1 MDPVARQIE
10 AAGVLNVLYKQKYL
24 SNGNHR
30 SRLYLMTRQAQANRN
45 SDPIP
50 LSHRAMEDLRFIRR
64 TMENGNT
71 FTAVP
76 GWGGVAMGL
85 TALVAAA
92 MAAGRTTPEGWLSV
106 WAAEA
111 VIAAGIGAWALHR
124 KARRVG
130 LPVLS
135 GTGRKVLLGFAPP
148 ALAGILLTG
157 ALWRAGAIRLIPGVW
172 LLLYGVAVVA
182 GGTFSV
188 RAVPL
193 MGLCFMILGTVVL
206 LLSPDTGD
214 AFMALGFGGLHLVF
228 GAIIVRRHG
237 G

>member
-1 MDPVARQIE
+1 M
-10 AAGVLNVLYKQKYL
+10 
-24 SNGNHR
+24 
-30 SRLYLMTRQAQANRN
+30 SRHFQTSRDL
-45 SDPIP
+45 DPIP

-64 TMENGNT
+64 TMENGQA

-76 GWGGVAMGL
+76 GWGGVGMGV
-85 TALVAAA
+85 TALAAA
-92 MAAGRTTPEGWLSV
+92 AIAAGRTTPEGWLGV

-111 VIAAGIGAWALHR
+111 VVAAGIGAWAIER

-135 GTGRKVLLGFAPP
+135 GTGRKVLLGFTPP
-148 ALAGILLTG
+148 ALAAIVFTV
-157 ALWRAGAIRLIPGVW
+157 ALWQADAIRLIAGTW

-188 RAVPL
+188 RVVPL
-193 MGLCFMILGTVVL
+193 MGVCFMVLGTFGLLVV
-206 LLSPDTGD
+206 PDAGNTL
-214 AFMALGFGGLHLVF
+214 MAVGFGGLHVVF
-228 GAIIVRRHG
+228 GTIIARGHG

>member
-1 MDPVARQIE
+1 MT
-10 AAGVLNVLYKQKYL
+10 
-24 SNGNHR
+24 
-30 SRLYLMTRQAQANRN
+30 MTRQTQASRS

-64 TMENGNT
+64 TMENGNA

-76 GWGGVAMGL
+76 GWGGVGMGVS
-85 TALVAAA
+85 ALAAAAVAAGQA
-92 MAAGRTTPEGWLSV
+92 TPEGWLGV

-111 VIAAGIGAWALHR
+111 VIAAGIGAWAIER

-135 GTGRKVLLGFAPP
+135 GTGRKVLLGFTPP
-148 ALAGILLTG
+148 ALAGIVLTG
-157 ALWRAGAIRLIPGVW
+157 ALWQADATRLIPGAW

-182 GGTFSV
+182 AGTFSV
-188 RAVPL
+188 RVVPL
-193 MGLCFMILGTVVL
+193 MGVCFMVLGTLAL
-206 LLSPDTGD
+206 LLVPDAGNTL
-214 AFMALGFGGLHLVF
+214 MALGFGGLHVVF
-228 GAIIVRRHG
+228 GAIIARGHG

>member
-1 MDPVARQIE
+1 
-10 AAGVLNVLYKQKYL
+10 
-24 SNGNHR
+24 
-30 SRLYLMTRQAQANRN
+30 MTRPSQASRS

-64 TMENGNT
+64 TMENGNA

-76 GWGGVAMGL
+76 GWGGVGMGV

-92 MAAGRTTPEGWLSV
+92 IAAGQATPKGWLGV

-111 VIAAGIGAWALHR
+111 VVAAGIGAWAMDR

-135 GTGRKVLLGFAPP
+135 GTGRKVLLGFTPP
-148 ALAGILLTG
+148 ALAGIVFTA
-157 ALWRAGAIRLIPGVW
+157 ALWQAGAIRLIPGAW

-188 RAVPL
+188 RVVPM
-193 MGLCFMILGTVVL
+193 MGVCFMVLGTFAL
-206 LLSPDTGD
+206 LLAPDAGNTLV
-214 AFMALGFGGLHLVF
+214 ALGFGGLHVVF
-228 GAIIVRRHG
+228 GAIIARGHG

>member
-1 MDPVARQIE
+1 MTNQSQAR
-10 AAGVLNVLYKQKYL
+10 
-24 SNGNHR
+24 R
-30 SRLYLMTRQAQANRN
+30 S

-50 LSHRAMEDLRFIRR
+50 ISHRAMEDLRFIRR

-76 GWGGVAMGL
+76 GWGGVGMGI
-85 TALVAAA
+85 TALAAA
-92 MAAGRTTPEGWLSV
+92 AIAAGRATPEGWLGA

-111 VIAAGIGAWALHR
+111 VVAAGIGAWAVAS

-135 GTGRKVLLGFAPP
+135 GTGRKVLLGFTPA
-148 ALAGILLTG
+148 ALAGIVLTV
-157 ALWRAGAIRLIPGVW
+157 ALWQAGAIRLIPGAW

-188 RAVPL
+188 RVVPL
-193 MGLCFMILGTVVL
+193 MGVCFMALGALAL
-206 LLSPDTGD
+206 LLMPDAGD
-214 AFMALGFGGLHLVF
+214 TLMALGFGGLHVVF
-228 GAIIVRRHG
+228 GVYIARRHG

>member
-1 MDPVARQIE
+1 
-10 AAGVLNVLYKQKYL
+10 
-24 SNGNHR
+24 
-30 SRLYLMTRQAQANRN
+30 
-45 SDPIP
+45 
-50 LSHRAMEDLRFIRR
+50 MEDLRFIRR

-76 GWGGVAMGL
+76 GWGGVGMGV

-92 MAAGRTTPEGWLSV
+92 IAAGRDTPEGWLGV

-111 VIAAGIGAWALHR
+111 VVAAGIGAWAVNR
-124 KARRVG
+124 KARRFG

-135 GTGRKVLLGFAPP
+135 GTGRKVLLGFTPP
-148 ALAGILLTG
+148 ALAGIAFTI
-157 ALWRAGAIRLIPGVW
+157 ALWQADATWLIPGAW

-188 RAVPL
+188 RVVPL
-193 MGLCFMILGTVVL
+193 MGVCFMVLGTLALVL
-206 LLSPDTGD
+206 APGLGNTL
-214 AFMALGFGGLHLVF
+214 MVLGFGGLHVVF
-228 GAIIVRRHG
+228 GAIIARRHG

>member
-1 MDPVARQIE
+1 M
-10 AAGVLNVLYKQKYL
+10 
-24 SNGNHR
+24 
-30 SRLYLMTRQAQANRN
+30 SRHSQASRDV
-45 SDPIP
+45 DPIP

-64 TMENGNT
+64 TMENGQA

-76 GWGGVAMGL
+76 GWGGVGMGL
-85 TALVAAA
+85 TALAAA
-92 MAAGRTTPEGWLSV
+92 AIAAGRATPEGWLGV

-111 VIAAGIGAWALHR
+111 VVAAGVGAWAIER

-135 GTGRKVLLGFAPP
+135 GTGRKVLLGFTPP
-148 ALAGILLTG
+148 ALAGIVFTV
-157 ALWRAGAIRLIPGVW
+157 ALWQADTIRLISGAW

-188 RAVPL
+188 RVVPL
-193 MGLCFMILGTVVL
+193 MGVCFMVLGALALIVFPDSGDVL
-206 LLSPDTGD
+206 
-214 AFMALGFGGLHLVF
+214 MALGFGGLHLVF
-228 GAIIVRRHG
+228 GAIIARRHG

>member
-1 MDPVARQIE
+1 MKRQPQTGR
-10 AAGVLNVLYKQKYL
+10 A
-24 SNGNHR
+24 
-30 SRLYLMTRQAQANRN
+30 

-64 TMENGNT
+64 AMENGNA

-76 GWGGVAMGL
+76 GWGGVAMGV
-85 TALVAAA
+85 TALMAAA
-92 MAAGRTTPEGWLSV
+92 LAAGRATPEGWLAV

-111 VIAAGIGAWALHR
+111 VIAAAIGAWAIDR
-124 KARRVG
+124 KARRFE
-130 LPVLS
+130 LPVFS

-148 ALAGILLTG
+148 ALAGIILTG
-157 ALWRAGAIRLIPGVW
+157 ALWQAGATGLIPGAW

-188 RAVPL
+188 RVVPL
-193 MGLCFMILGTVVL
+193 MGVCFMVLGALGL
-206 LLSPDTGD
+206 LLAPG
-214 AFMALGFGGLHLVF
+214 AGNILMALGFGGLHVVF
-228 GAIIVRRHG
+228 GVIIARGHG

>member
-1 MDPVARQIE
+1 MTSQPHAR
-10 AAGVLNVLYKQKYL
+10 
-24 SNGNHR
+24 
-30 SRLYLMTRQAQANRN
+30 RN

-64 TMENGNT
+64 TMENGNA

-76 GWGGVAMGL
+76 GWGGVGMGV
-85 TALVAAA
+85 TALAAA
-92 MAAGRTTPEGWLSV
+92 ATAAGRATPEGWLGV
-106 WAAEA
+106 WAIEA
-111 VIAAGIGAWALHR
+111 AVAAAIGAWAIER

-135 GTGRKVLLGFAPP
+135 GTGRKVLLGFTPP
-148 ALAGILLTG
+148 ALAGFVFTG
-157 ALWRAGAIRLIPGVW
+157 ALWQAGATRLIPGAW

-188 RAVPL
+188 RVVPL
-193 MGLCFMILGTVVL
+193 MGVCFMALGILAL
-206 LLSPDTGD
+206 LLVPDAGNTL
-214 AFMALGFGGLHLVF
+214 MALGFGGLHVVF
-228 GAIIVRRHG
+228 GAIIARRHG